1 MGRFFRLSERRIIPA
16 MCRYMSE
23 FMIYFH
29 CVPIIQQFYSIADI
43 LFGDTVIVTVKRD
56 ITVSHDSR
64 RFPVFDI
71 NLVAGKVCS
80 LSFSTSR
87 KRSLRL

>member
-1 MGRFFRLSERRIIPA
+1 MTGSDVCSSDL
-16 MCRYMSE
+16 
-23 FMIYFH
+23 
-29 CVPIIQQFYSIADI
+29 IQQFYSIADI